1 MLVGLCSPT
10 EDTTPSTFGH
20 MLSMLFQWFNAT
32 AYLPNDKT
40 GQALEK
46 LKSEYLPQWL
56 RKVYSS
62 HGEIFVNCLLPNPPD
77 YAKVIYLESFCL
89 KKSQKMRKSI
99 KIFSSN
105 YRVSLKQTIF
115 NNLLPL
121 LTVKSRAVDRSTIQF
136 WNFLAKGHST

>member
-1 MLVGLCSPT
+1 MVGLCSPT

-99 KIFSSN
+99 KNFSSN

-121 LTVKSRAVDRSTIQF
+121 LKRKKLRK
-136 WNFLAKGHST
+136 N

>member
-99 KIFSSN
+99 KNFSSN
-105 YRVSLKQTIF
+105 YRVSLKQSIF

-121 LTVKSRAVDRSTIQF
+121 LKRKKLRK
-136 WNFLAKGHST
+136 N

>member
-1 MLVGLCSPT
+1 MVGLCSPT

-56 RKVYSS
+56 RKTYSS

-77 YAKVIYLESFCL
+77 YAKVIYLEIFCRKKL
-89 KKSQKMRKSI
+89 KKMRKSI
-99 KIFSSN
+99 KNFS
-105 YRVSLKQTIF
+105 VQITGF
-115 NNLLPL
+115 AP
-121 LTVKSRAVDRSTIQF
+121 SR
-136 WNFLAKGHST
+136 K

>member
-105 YRVSLKQTIF
+105 YRVCLKQTIF

-121 LTVKSRAVDRSTIQF
+121 LKRKKLRK
-136 WNFLAKGHST
+136 N

>member
-1 MLVGLCSPT
+1 MVGLCSPT

-77 YAKVIYLESFCL
+77 YAKVIYLERFCL
-89 KKSQKMRKSI
+89 KKSQNMRKSI
-99 KIFSSN
+99 KFFSLN
-105 YRVSLKQTIF
+105 YRVRLKQKIF
-115 NNLLPL
+115 NYLLPL
-121 LTVKSRAVDRSTIQF
+121 LKKKETEKKLIAFDEGNWKFSKS
-136 WNFLAKGHST
+136 

>member
-1 MLVGLCSPT
+1 MVGLCSPT

-105 YRVSLKQTIF
+105 YRVSLKRSIF

-121 LTVKSRAVDRSTIQF
+121 LKRKKLRK
-136 WNFLAKGHST
+136 N

>member
-99 KIFSSN
+99 KNFSSN

-121 LTVKSRAVDRSTIQF
+121 LKRKKLRK
-136 WNFLAKGHST
+136 N

>member
-121 LTVKSRAVDRSTIQF
+121 LTVKSRAVDPSTIQF
-136 WNFLAKGHST
+136 WNFWAKGHST

>member
-77 YAKVIYLESFCL
+77 YAKVIYLESVCL

-99 KIFSSN
+99 KNFSSN
-105 YRVSLKQTIF
+105 YRVCLKQTIF

-121 LTVKSRAVDRSTIQF
+121 LKRKKLRKTKAM
-136 WNFLAKGHST
+136 

>member
-121 LTVKSRAVDRSTIQF
+121 LKRKKLRK
-136 WNFLAKGHST
+136 N

>member
-121 LTVKSRAVDRSTIQF
+121 LTVKSRAVDPSTIQF
-136 WNFLAKGHST
+136 WNFMSKGHST

>member
-99 KIFSSN
+99 KNFSSN
-105 YRVSLKQTIF
+105 YRVYLKQSIF

-121 LTVKSRAVDRSTIQF
+121 LKRKKLRK
-136 WNFLAKGHST
+136 N